1 MPAMSEQVEFA
12 SEGVTLRADWYRPDG
27 PGPFPT
33 VVMGGG
39 WCYVKELIQPEY
51 ARYFVEA
58 GLACLVFDY
67 RNFGESDGSPR
78 QHINPWEQIEDYRN
92 AISYVSTRPDVDQA
106 RIAAW
111 GISYS
116 GGHVLILGAID
127 SRVSVICSIVPMVNG
142 LYNLRRANSNVG
154 FRQLM
159 DLIELD
165 RDARYNGK
173 DHGSILHSAHPHE
186 AVSTWPSPD
195 TWPVFK
201 RLKETSAPNHE
212 HWSTVASAEWVL
224 TYDVAPFLE
233 RIIATPTLMVL
244 SKYDDIT
251 MTEIEVPYYQ
261 RIASPTKRCV
271 QIGGGASH
279 MSIYDNP
286 DHLHLAASACRDWMV
301 EHL

>member
-1 MPAMSEQVEFA
+1 MELRQVEFA
-12 SEGVTLRADWYRPDG
+12 SEGVILRGDLFTPSG
-27 PGPFPT
+27 GGPFPA

-39 WCYVKELIQPEY
+39 WCYVKELIQPDY
-51 ARYFVEA
+51 AKYFVDA
-58 GLACLVFDY
+58 GFACLIFDY
-67 RNFGESDGSPR
+67 RNFGESDGTPR

-92 AISYVSTRPDVDQA
+92 AISFVSEQPEVDDG

-127 SRVSVICSIVPMVNG
+127 PRVSVVCSVVPMVNG
-142 LYNLRRANSNVG
+142 LYNMRRANSNVG
-154 FRQLM
+154 FRALM
-159 DLIELD
+159 DLIDSD
-165 RDARYNGK
+165 RANRYAGEG
-173 DHGSILHSAHPHE
+173 HGRILHSAHPHE

-201 RLKETSAPNHE
+201 KLKETTAPNHE

-233 RIIATPTLMVL
+233 RIISTPTLLVL

-251 MTEIEVPYYQ
+251 MTEIEVPYFQ

-271 QIGGGASH
+271 QIGAGASH

-286 DHLHLAASACRDWMV
+286 NHLDIAASACRDWLV